1 MPVACTP
8 LSSRLKAAASPER
21 RAALREIVR
30 SMNLSYSN
38 RIEGQGTHSANI
50 ERALPPVWKS
60 VPRFLGRMDDVYGRL
75 KGMDAVV
82 YTISRQPTTAWR
94 GRTLSRTAM
103 DVPCGCRPIAGC
115 WRSAVSRGDFARM
128 TGLEERTARKV
139 ISRFLKDGLLKSDG
153 HRSDL
158 RIGFPLASL
167 SILLPNLYPEAST
180 AVQD

>member
-60 VPRFLGRMDDVYGRL
+60 APRFLGRMDDVYGRL
-75 KGMDAVV
+75 KGVDAVV
-82 YTISRQPTTAWR
+82 YTIAAAHHRMAWTHPFEDGN
-94 GRTLSRTAM
+94 GR
-103 DVPCGCRPIAGC
+103 
-115 WRSAVSRGDFARM
+115 AVRLQ
-128 TGLEERTARKV
+128 THC
-139 ISRFLKDGLLKSDG
+139 GLLA
-153 HRSDL
+153 L
-158 RIGFPLASL
+158 RRLARRL
-167 SILLPNLYPEAST
+167 CADDRP
-180 AVQD
+180 